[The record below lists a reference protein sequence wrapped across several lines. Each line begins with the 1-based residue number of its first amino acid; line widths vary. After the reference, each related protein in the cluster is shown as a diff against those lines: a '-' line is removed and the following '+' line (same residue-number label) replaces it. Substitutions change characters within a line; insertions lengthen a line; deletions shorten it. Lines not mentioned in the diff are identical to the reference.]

1 MSKVAL
7 LFPGQGSQYIGMG
20 KDFYNGN
27 QASKDIF
34 CQANDVLNMD
44 LSKLI
49 FTSDEEELKKSEN
62 AQPAILT
69 TSIAILK
76 ALEVEEIDYEYA
88 VGLSLGEYSALVA
101 GGVFEF
107 KDAVNIVRERGK
119 FMEMAVPSNKGAMAA
134 VLGLDIDKVET
145 LVEMCKNE
153 GILSIANYNCPGQ
166 IVLTGEKNAVEK
178 AALEAKGLGAKK
190 AVLLNVSGPFHSSM
204 LEKAGENLQKELLKY
219 KIENPQKKIIS
230 NVDAKVINNK
240 GEITEKLVKQVSKP
254 VLFQQSIEHLISKG
268 VDTFIEVGPNKSAS
282 SFVKRTA
289 KSLKKDI
296 RTFNIEN
303 VCSFRETVES
313 LKGCV

>member
-27 QASKDIF
+27 KASKDIF
-34 CQANDVLNMD
+34 QEANDVLNMD
-44 LSKLI
+44 LSKII
-49 FTSDEEELKKSEN
+49 FSSDEEELKKSEN

-88 VGLSLGEYSALVA
+88 IGLSLGEYSALVA
-101 GGVFEF
+101 GGVFKF
-107 KDAVNIVRERGK
+107 QDAVSIVRERGK

-134 VLGLDIDKVET
+134 ILGLHIDKVEL
-145 LVEMCKNE
+145 LVETCKNE

-166 IVLTGEKNAVEK
+166 IVLTGERSAVEK
-178 AALEAKGLGAKK
+178 AVLEAKVLGAKK
-190 AVLLNVSGPFHSSM
+190 AVMLNVSGPFHSSM
-204 LEKAGENLQKELLKY
+204 LEKAGEELERELLKY
-219 KIENPQKKIIS
+219 KIENPKKKIIS
-230 NVDAKVINNK
+230 NVDARIINNK
-240 GEITEKLVKQVSKP
+240 GEISEKLVRQVSNP
-254 VLFQQSIEHLISKG
+254 VLFQQSIEHLIANG
-268 VDTFIEVGPNKSAS
+268 VDTFIEVGPSKSAA

-289 KSLKKDI
+289 KSLNRDI

-303 VCSFRETVES
+303 IDSFRDTVNS